1 MKIKNMELL
10 NIMHILNKYSST
22 RLPQK
27 ISYLIVKNT
36 LNIQNDV
43 DCYGKALNKII
54 NYYKDFIIKD
64 DKGEY
69 VYTPTGIPKVDDE
82 HMKDY
87 ITEVNELLNIS
98 VDVELSTIDDMSVF
112 DYDDSKYDVLTPMEI
127 MELQSVLC
135 KKE

>member
-43 DCYGKALNKII
+43 DCYGKTLNKII